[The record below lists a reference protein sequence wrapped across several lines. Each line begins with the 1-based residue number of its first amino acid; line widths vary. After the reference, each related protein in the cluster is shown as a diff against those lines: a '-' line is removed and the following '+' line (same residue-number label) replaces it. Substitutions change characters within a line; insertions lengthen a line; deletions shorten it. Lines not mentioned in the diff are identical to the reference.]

1 MLSESSAGLRLALL
15 LVLCCAW
22 SEQGPTPGRLSPWQP
37 HADRSRGYQGPH
49 LMVGTRLALRGGQV
63 GGGEPFGWE
72 QGEGCDVEDWKR
84 LAEKVCRAARM
95 QAARSKCGATWRH
108 SFSVCSH

>member
-1 MLSESSAGLRLALL
+1 MRSAGLRIAHV

-22 SEQGPTPGRLSPWQP
+22 SEQGPTRAQLSPWQP
-37 HADRSRGYQGPH
+37 HAERSRGSQGPR
-49 LMVGTRLALRGGQV
+49 LLVVTRIALRGGQA
-63 GGGEPFGWE
+63 GRGEPFGWE

-95 QAARSKCGATWRH
+95 QAVRWL
-108 SFSVCSH
+108 CSAVLEN